1 MPLPPATPDF
11 VQLGASAIFQAY
23 ERYNTNFNRITRRA
37 RDRFENRDWRGGQQD
52 HVERVE
58 LYTKVIDRLIE
69 QLRRDLDLRFEER
82 GLWRAIKR
90 YYKRHVEGYPDAE
103 FAKTF
108 FSSVTRRIFDIVGT
122 DPEIEFLAEDM
133 EPTTHLTRPVDSRIY
148 INWSSP
154 PHLLEK
160 VLEDYRFK
168 CGWRD
173 IRGAIEFINEKLF
186 LTTEQSGS
194 ADAILRLEF
203 IKPIFYQSTRA
214 YVVGK
219 VIGDAWMM
227 PMVISLKNEGQGIE
241 IDDVI
246 FSENELST
254 IFGFTRS
261 YFFVDLETVGSAVS
275 FLKTLM
281 PRKPL
286 GELYT
291 VLGRARQGKTE
302 RYRVLTRHL
311 QNTQDRFVHAA
322 GDKGLVMLVFT
333 LPSYATVFKLIR
345 DRFGYPKE
353 SKRQQ
358 VIQKYNLVFKHDR
371 AGRLIDTQEFR
382 HIQFPVA
389 RFEEA
394 LLEELLTE
402 TADICR
408 IDGDNL
414 VIDHLY
420 VERRLRPLNLYLQE
434 VDRPA
439 AELAVLDYG
448 QAIRDLALTN
458 IFPGDLL
465 LKNFGVTRHGRV
477 IFYDYD
483 ELCLVTDCRFR
494 ELPDAGDE
502 HDEMRGEQWYYV
514 GENDVF
520 PEQFLRFLAMDRDLK
535 ALFLKV
541 HGDLLTPE
549 FWREI
554 QRKHQ
559 AKEMPEVLPYYRALD
574 AQLQAEAGVED

>member
-1 MPLPPATPDF
+1 MALRPASEDY
-11 VQLGASAIFQAY
+11 VQLGASAIFAAY

-37 RDRFENRDWRGGQQD
+37 RQRFEKRDWRGAQQD
-52 HVERVE
+52 HVERID
-58 LYTKVIDRLIE
+58 LYTKLIDRLIE
-69 QLRRDLDLRFEER
+69 QLRRELELRFEDR
-82 GLWRAIKR
+82 DLWRAIKH

-108 FSSVTRRIFDIVGT
+108 FSSVTRRIFDIRGT
-122 DPEIEFLAEDM
+122 DQDIEFLAEEM
-133 EPTTHLTRPVDSRIY
+133 EPTTHLTRPVDSTIY
-148 INWSSP
+148 INWSSTP
-154 PHLLEK
+154 KMLEK
-160 VLEDYRFK
+160 VLEDYSFK
-168 CGWRD
+168 VKWRHPA
-173 IRGAIEFINEKLF
+173 GAVEFIDDKLR
-186 LTTEQSGS
+186 SGTQKYGG

-203 IKPIFYQSTRA
+203 IKPLFYQSTRA

-219 VIGDAWMM
+219 AIGDNWML
-227 PMVISLKNEGQGIE
+227 PVVISLKNDGAGIE

-246 FSENELST
+246 FSEDDIST

-275 FLKTLM
+275 FLKTLL

-291 VLGRARQGKTE
+291 ALGRARQGKTE
-302 RYRVLTRHL
+302 RYRILSRHL
-311 QNTQDRFVHAA
+311 QNTHDKFIHAA

-333 LPSYATVFKLIR
+333 LPSYGLVFKLIR

-353 SKRQQ
+353 SKREQ
-358 VIQKYNLVFKHDR
+358 VIQKYQLVFKHDR

-382 HIQFPVA
+382 QIKFPLA
-389 RFEEA
+389 RFDA
-394 LLEELLTE
+394 PLLEELLGE
-402 TADICR
+402 TADICHV
-408 IDGDNL
+408 DGDTL
-414 VIDHLY
+414 TIDHLY
-420 VERRLRPLNLYLQE
+420 VERRLRPLNLYLKE
-434 VDRPA
+434 VERPE
-439 AELAVLDYG
+439 AELAILDYG

-494 ELPDAGDE
+494 ELPDTDDTM
-502 HDEMRGEQWYYV
+502 DEMRGEQWFYV
-514 GENDVF
+514 GEDDVF
-520 PEQFLRFLAMDRDLK
+520 PEQFLKFLAMDRELK

-541 HGDLLTPE
+541 HGDLLTAD

-554 QRKHQ
+554 QRKHE
-559 AKEMPEVLPYYRALD
+559 AREMTEVLPYYRPLD
-574 AQLQAEAGVED
+574 AQQQAEADS